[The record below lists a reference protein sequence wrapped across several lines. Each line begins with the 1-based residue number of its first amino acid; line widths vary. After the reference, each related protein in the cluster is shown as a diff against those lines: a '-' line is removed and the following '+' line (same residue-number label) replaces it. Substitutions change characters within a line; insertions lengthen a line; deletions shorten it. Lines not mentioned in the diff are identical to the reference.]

1 MSLVIF
7 IPLLLLPALFIL
19 WATIDSALA
28 SVHVRVRVENLRRRL
43 RYLGV
48 GYSQDFPAVS
58 PWRTAMPSPT
68 FLTRTIS
75 YSYDVAGNLRST
87 VDSKLETEVFRLSTI
102 RRTIT
107 PSDGLASGPSA
118 QDSVTLAP
126 EVAAQDTG
134 DTPPV
139 SYLDL

>member
-1 MSLVIF
+1 
-7 IPLLLLPALFIL
+7 
-19 WATIDSALA
+19 
-28 SVHVRVRVENLRRRL
+28 
-43 RYLGV
+43 
-48 GYSQDFPAVS
+48 
-58 PWRTAMPSPT
+58 MPSPT
-68 FLTRTIS
+68 SLTRTIS